1 MPRYTMDIGSDFEAT
16 LSELARQKQIS
27 KAEVIRRS
35 VACYAFLIR
44 ELRKPGGHKVSI
56 TTTDDRIVKDVEL
69 P

>member
-1 MPRYTMDIGSDFEAT
+1 MPRYTMEIGTDFEDV
-16 LSELARQKQIS
+16 LASLAKKKNIS

-35 VACYAFLIR
+35 VACYAYLMA

-56 TTTDDRIVKDVEL
+56 TTVDDRVLKDVEL